1 MITTDMIS
9 SYEGLEN
16 NEMVAELGI
25 KTIKDIEKERN
36 YTKMLQKSTLF
47 LLSYLKLYS
56 RVAKALMT
64 LKRLDEGN
72 HYIGECIEVHFL
84 ALSYNPQ
91 PETFEKHNKVLSFWY
106 GESRFVLCFKDL
118 VQCQIENKCCM
129 EALKSFKRFKIH
141 SLNSKNPEDVKI
153 HFMKIVAEYHEFVSV
168 HTEGDLSIPEKRKI
182 QEKIDN
188 LLRIADLCQMKC
200 ELFRSLNEIETY
212 CLWTHYTIW
221 FLYESYGES
230 LKFRKD
236 IPHAKLTLLKLC

>member
-1 MITTDMIS
+1 MREIIT
-9 SYEGLEN
+9 LVN
-16 NEMVAELGI
+16 
-25 KTIKDIEKERN
+25 
-36 YTKMLQKSTLF
+36 
-47 LLSYLKLYS
+47 
-56 RVAKALMT
+56 
-64 LKRLDEGN
+64 
-72 HYIGECIEVHFL
+72 VHFL

>member
-47 LLSYLKLYS
+47 LCSYLKLYS
-56 RVAKALMT
+56 RVAKALMK

-91 PETFEKHNKVLSFWY
+91 PETFEKINKVPTQFLVRREQICASFQRP
-106 GESRFVLCFKDL
+106 GTMSDRKQMLHGGLEIF
-118 VQCQIENKCCM
+118 Q
-129 EALKSFKRFKIH
+129 
-141 SLNSKNPEDVKI
+141 
-153 HFMKIVAEYHEFVSV
+153 
-168 HTEGDLSIPEKRKI
+168 KI
-182 QEKIDN
+182 QN
-188 LLRIADLCQMKC
+188 
-200 ELFRSLNEIETY
+200 S
-212 CLWTHYTIW
+212 
-221 FLYESYGES
+221 
-230 LKFRKD
+230 
-236 IPHAKLTLLKLC
+236 